1 MAAESHPQNR
11 FKVNINDELLFL
23 GHDLND
29 LDETNLQPGDQLKV
43 TTYWQSLR
51 QRGTMPSE
59 WN

>member
-1 MAAESHPQNR
+1 LAAESHPQNR
-11 FKVNINDELLFL
+11 VEVNINDEPLFL

-51 QRGTMPSE
+51 
-59 WN
+59 